1 MVEKE
6 RNSVRLLERW
16 DNLRRMEPRSI
27 RLETADI
34 DRFWYAVDRSTPE
47 TAKDIFQTEYFDKAS
62 LGLRDFIAARI
73 GTVEELLANFSAKP
87 QYFAAIRAQ
96 TLRVETLRPAIEVMC
111 SRLIQLF
118 GDTVIPA
125 VYFVIGRMNSGGTLS
140 SSSVQ
145 IGMEFFATDEHTP
158 LFELSAWEQSVVMPL
173 EALPFV
179 VAHEL
184 VHFQHVERFTK
195 ANGAQFKRKNTLL
208 EAVYA
213 EGLAEY
219 FGEAISGR
227 VVNPEIH
234 RYGRQHEAAL
244 LERFR
249 IDMRGS
255 DLSDWLYQG
264 SSATDEPADLG
275 YFIGYGIVKAYF
287 EGAADRTQALETL
300 LTTTNVLRIVE
311 ESRYLA
317 LVSST

>member
-1 MVEKE
+1 V
-6 RNSVRLLERW
+6 NPVRKVTARSPERW
-16 DNLRRMEPRSI
+16 DNLQRMEARSI

-34 DRFWYAVDRSTPE
+34 NRFWHAVDRSTAA
-47 TAKDIFQTEYFDKAS
+47 TARDIFQTEYFDKAS
-62 LGLRDFIAARI
+62 PGLRDFIASRV
-73 GTVEELLANFSAKP
+73 GSVEELLANFHAKP

-96 TLRVETLRPAIEVMC
+96 TLRVETLRPAIEAMY

-140 SSSVQ
+140 VSSVQ
-145 IGMEFFATDEHTP
+145 IGMEFYAIDQSTP
-158 LFELSAWEQSVVMPL
+158 LHELNAWERGVVMPL
-173 EALPFV
+173 ETLPFI

-184 VHFQHVERFTK
+184 VHFQHMERFTK
-195 ANGAQFKRKNTLL
+195 ANGASLQREMTLL
-208 EAVYA
+208 EAVYV

-249 IDMRGS
+249 IDMHGNDS
-255 DLSDWLYQG
+255 SNWLYQG
-264 SSATDEPADLG
+264 SKATAEPADLG

-287 EGAADRTQALETL
+287 EGATDRTQALETL
-300 LTTTNVLRIVE
+300 LTTTDVLRIVE
-311 ESRYLA
+311 ESRYFDS
-317 LVSST
+317 V